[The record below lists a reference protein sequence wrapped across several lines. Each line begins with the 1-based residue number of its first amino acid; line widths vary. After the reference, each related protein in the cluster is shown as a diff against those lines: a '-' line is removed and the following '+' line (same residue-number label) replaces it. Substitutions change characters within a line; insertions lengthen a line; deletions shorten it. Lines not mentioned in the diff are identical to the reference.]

1 MASLQN
7 ILLIGSTG
15 TIGTAIRKA
24 LVSNISQF
32 KKVGVLTTAASLAD
46 SRKKAVFDT
55 LQGNGLEIV
64 VSDLDDKESL
74 VKALKGYVF
83 WSSTLIVRMECS
95 YLCISTAC
103 S

>member
-1 MASLQN
+1 MASLKN

-55 LQGNGLEIV
+55 LQGEGLKVV

-74 VKALKGYVF
+74 VKSLKGTSF
-83 WSSTLIVRMECS
+83 GLSP
-95 YLCISTAC
+95 
-103 S
+103 